1 MKKEIGLVLILFLLM
16 SCAVEKPNLSPL
28 SNNFSSFSNVNSIT
42 GNYYQSLEKVNY
54 AAELTNILSEFPV
67 FKNSKLNAEIYKLK
81 LSITDYIYSVK
92 QENVLE
98 KSNAYKKYRDAFKN
112 IQTLKLQLPKDQL
125 ELLNRFLAKV
135 KTNMSLIDSINST
148 ETK

>member
-1 MKKEIGLVLILFLLM
+1 MKKGIGLVLILFLLT

-112 IQTLKLQLPKDQL
+112 IQTIKLQLPKDQL